1 MEPGNNNERPES
13 AYEGFLSQTAFD
25 FLELPLEYDIY
36 QFIGEKIRKLTG
48 GGLVI
53 ISTYESNQDVFKI
66 KSVTGDPGK
75 IRILQDIFTDTSIN
89 DLTVNCSGLSKKGK
103 EALSENQLYLVK
115 GGIQAVLGGQVSE
128 KEGQD
133 MEKLLGIGEIYAT
146 GFKWDEQI
154 YGSAT
159 IFLDVKT
166 QLKDLN
172 SLLTLVNLSSVALK
186 NRTAEKALLASEEK
200 FRKLFNNA
208 NDAIFLHKI
217 TGDGVSGKFVEVN
230 SVASQVLGYTHEE
243 LLNMSPL
250 DIEDTESVNGF
261 DQMAE
266 MVGEDKLTF
275 ETTFISKDG
284 KKIPVEINTHIF
296 TLNNDQLSLS
306 IARDITERKKME
318 EEIKISLEEKEM
330 LLREIHHRVKNN
342 LMIIS
347 SLLNLQSRYI
357 TDKEVLD
364 VFKDSQ
370 NRARSM
376 ALIHDRLY
384 QSSHLKSINIGDY
397 ILTLASDLFR
407 IYAIDPDRVE
417 LNFDLEDVMID
428 INTMIPLGLIVNEL
442 LSNCLKH
449 AFPNDRSGRIDIAFH
464 GEDDHYQL
472 TVADDGVGFPENLD
486 YRNTKSL
493 GLRLVNILTDQIDG
507 RMELKQ
513 DKGTQFVIEFKEKK
527 YVYK

>member
-1 MEPGNNNERPES
+1 
-13 AYEGFLSQTAFD
+13 
-25 FLELPLEYDIY
+25 
-36 QFIGEKIRKLTG
+36 
-48 GGLVI
+48 
-53 ISTYESNQDVFKI
+53 
-66 KSVTGDPGK
+66 
-75 IRILQDIFTDTSIN
+75 
-89 DLTVNCSGLSKKGK
+89 
-103 EALSENQLYLVK
+103 
-115 GGIQAVLGGQVSE
+115 
-128 KEGQD
+128 
-133 MEKLLGIGEIYAT
+133 
-146 GFKWDEQI
+146 
-154 YGSAT
+154 
-159 IFLDVKT
+159 
-166 QLKDLN
+166 
-172 SLLTLVNLSSVALK
+172 LK
-186 NRTAEKALLASEEK
+186 NRTAERALLASEEK

-208 NDAIFLHKI
+208 NDAIFLHQL
-217 TGDGVSGKFVEVN
+217 TEDGVSGNFVEVN
-230 SVASQVLGYTHEE
+230 SVASQILGYTHEE
-243 LLNMSPL
+243 LLNMSPR
-250 DIEDTESVNGF
+250 DIEDIKSFNESKR
-261 DQMAE
+261 MADRVKE
-266 MVGEDKLTF
+266 NKITF
-275 ETTFISKDG
+275 ETTLMSKDG
-284 KKIPVEINTHIF
+284 RKIPVEINTHIF
-296 TLNNDQLSLS
+296 TLNQDKLSLS

-318 EEIKISLEEKEM
+318 EEIKVSLEEKEM

-384 QSSHLKSINIGDY
+384 QSSHLKRINIGDY

-407 IYAIDPDRVE
+407 IYAIAQDRVE

-449 AFPNDRSGRIDIAFH
+449 AFPNDRSGRIDIAFQ
-464 GEDDHYQL
+464 GENEHYQL

-507 RMELKQ
+507 KMELKQ
-513 DKGTQFVIEFKEKK
+513 DKGTQFTIEFKEKK

>member
-1 MEPGNNNERPES
+1 MENKYWKFS
-13 AYEGFLSQTAFD
+13 SDCQGFLSQIAFD
-25 FLELPLEYDIY
+25 FLELPLEEDIY
-36 QFIGEKIRKLTG
+36 HYIGEKIG
-48 GGLVI
+48 QMVSGSLVF
-53 ISTYESNQDVFKI
+53 ISTYEIDLNVFRI
-66 KSVTGDPGK
+66 KSVNGDPQK
-75 IRILQDIFTDTSIN
+75 VQSLQENFTN
-89 DLTVNCSGLSKKGK
+89 DYLADLAVKWSSLSESARK
-103 EALSENQLYLVK
+103 ALSENQLHRVK
-115 GGIQAVLGGQVSE
+115 GGLYSALGGQLSRE
-128 KEGQD
+128 ECQRIQ
-133 MEKLLGIGEIYAT
+133 ELLGTGEIYTT

-159 IFLDVKT
+159 IFLDAQEK
-166 QLKDLN
+166 LEDPEA
-172 SLLTLVNLSSVALK
+172 LLTLVNLSSVALK
-186 NRTAEKALLASEEK
+186 NRTAERALLASEEK

-208 NDAIFLHKI
+208 NDAIFLHQL
-217 TGDGVSGKFVEVN
+217 TEDGVSGKFVEVN
-230 SVASQVLGYTHEE
+230 SVASQILGYTHEE
-243 LLNMSPL
+243 LLNMSPR
-250 DIEDTESVNGF
+250 DIEDIKSFNESKR
-261 DQMAE
+261 MAGRVKE
-266 MVGEDKLTF
+266 NKITF
-275 ETTFISKDG
+275 ETTLMSKDG
-284 KKIPVEINTHIF
+284 RKIPVEINTHIF
-296 TLNNDQLSLS
+296 TLNQDKLSLS

-318 EEIKISLEEKEM
+318 EEIKVSLEEKEM

-384 QSSHLKSINIGDY
+384 QSSHLKRINIGDY

-407 IYAIDPDRVE
+407 IYAIAQDRVE

-449 AFPNDRSGRIDIAFH
+449 AFPNDRSGRIDIAFQ
-464 GEDDHYQL
+464 GENEHYQL

-507 RMELKQ
+507 KMELKQ
-513 DKGTQFVIEFKEKK
+513 DKGTQFTIEFKEKK